1 MRRHAR
7 RGEAGGQVSTRP
19 SPGRDASARRPEPPL
34 TLASER
40 GAEVGR
46 RIGVPLMRGLWKPRV
61 LGAWKVPATGPA
73 IFAVNHSHNIDGP
86 MVLSVAP
93 RPTHFL
99 IKKEAF
105 VGVLGSFLTGIGQV
119 QVDRTAT
126 DRTAITR
133 ALAVLDNGGVLG
145 IFPEGTRGE
154 GDFASLRAGLAY
166 FAVRSGAPIVPV
178 AVLGSSERRG
188 RLIKALPP
196 LRSRIDV
203 VFGDPFD
210 AGDGTGRRT
219 RRTLDEATERIQK
232 QLTEH
237 LEMARRLTGR

>member
-1 MRRHAR
+1 MT
-7 RGEAGGQVSTRP
+7 ELP
-19 SPGRDASARRPEPPL
+19 SA
-34 TLASER
+34 R

-46 RIGVPLMRGLWKPRV
+46 RIGVGLMYGLWKPRV
-61 LGAWKVPATGPA
+61 LGAWRVPASGPV

-86 MVLSVAP
+86 MVMGVAP

-105 VGVLGSFLTGIGQV
+105 IGPLDPFLLGIGQV
-119 QVDRTAT
+119 KVDRDTT

-133 ALAVLDNGGVLG
+133 ALGVLAEGGVLG

-178 AVLGSSERRG
+178 AVLGSSDKPG
-188 RLIKALPP
+188 RLIRALPP
-196 LRSRIDV
+196 LRSRVDV
-203 VFGDPFD
+203 VFGEPFE
-210 AGDGTGRRT
+210 AGDGSGRRT
-219 RRTLDEATERIQK
+219 RKTLDEATGRIQK
-232 QLTEH
+232 QLAAH
-237 LEMARRLTGR
+237 LENARRLTGR

>member
-7 RGEAGGQVSTRP
+7 RGEASREVNRP
-19 SPGRDASARRPEPPL
+19 SLS
-34 TLASER
+34 SER

-46 RIGVPLMRGLWKPRV
+46 RIGVGLMYGLWRPRV
-61 LGAWKVPATGPA
+61 LGAWKVPASGPV

-86 MVLSVAP
+86 MVMGVAP

-105 VGVLGSFLTGIGQV
+105 IGPLDPFLTGIGQLK
-119 QVDRTAT
+119 VDRETT
-126 DRTAITR
+126 DRTAITQ
-133 ALAVLDNGGVLG
+133 ALDVLSAGGVLG

-166 FAVRSGAPIVPV
+166 FAVRSGAPIVPI
-178 AVLGSSERRG
+178 AVLGSSDRPG
-188 RLIKALPP
+188 RLIKGLPP

-203 VFGDPFD
+203 VFGDPFE
-210 AGDGTGRRT
+210 AGDGSGRRT
-219 RRTLDEATERIQK
+219 RKALDEATERIQK
-232 QLTEH
+232 QLTAH
-237 LEMARRLTGR
+237 LENARRLTGRRATLSS

>member
-1 MRRHAR
+1 MT
-7 RGEAGGQVSTRP
+7 QP
-19 SPGRDASARRPEPPL
+19 SVPSV
-34 TLASER
+34 R

-46 RIGVPLMRGLWKPRV
+46 RIGVGLMHGLWRPRV
-61 LGAWKVPATGPA
+61 LGAWKVPATGPL

-86 MVLSVAP
+86 MVMGVAP

-105 VGVLGSFLTGIGQV
+105 VGPLGTFLTGIGQL
-119 QVDRTAT
+119 QVDRSSA
-126 DRTAITR
+126 DRTAIAR
-133 ALAVLDNGGVLG
+133 ALGVLRAGGVLG

-178 AVLGSSERRG
+178 AVLGSAERRG
-188 RLIKALPP
+188 RLVGALPP

-203 VFGDPFD
+203 VFGEAFE
-210 AGDGTGRRT
+210 AGEGDGRRT
-219 RRTLDEATERIQK
+219 RRALDEATERIQK
-232 QLTEH
+232 RLTAH
-237 LEMARRLTGR
+237 LENARRLTGRSATLE

>member
-1 MRRHAR
+1 MSLPA
-7 RGEAGGQVSTRP
+7 AP
-19 SPGRDASARRPEPPL
+19 SEKLPSR
-34 TLASER
+34 R

-46 RIGVPLMRGLWKPRV
+46 RIGVGLMHGLFRPRV
-61 LGAWKVPATGPA
+61 LGAWKVPTSGPV
-73 IFAVNHSHNIDGP
+73 IFAVNHSHNVDGP
-86 MVLSVAP
+86 MVMGVAP

-105 VGVLGSFLTGIGQV
+105 VGPLDPFLTGIGQV
-119 QVDRTAT
+119 KVDRAAA

-133 ALAVLDNGGVLG
+133 ALGVLEAGGVLG

-178 AVLGSSERRG
+178 AVLGSSEKRG
-188 RLIKALPP
+188 RLIKGLPP

-203 VFGDPFD
+203 VFGEPFD
-210 AGDGTGRRT
+210 AGDGSGRRT
-219 RRTLDEATERIQK
+219 RTALDEATERIQK
-232 QLTEH
+232 QLTSH
-237 LEMARRLTGR
+237 LENARRLTGRQATLE